1 MFDQTDFIKLRDEWH
16 AIKFRRDFEATWAQ
30 SAVPKYDVVHRV
42 ALWLMRKR
50 LEHEFELKRASGR
63 TLQDVE
69 ADLARL
75 PTIRARTTELPPGSE
90 REPGDN
96 LRLFVELKPNAMSR
110 DQMEQM
116 LAPDPGFHHVTA
128 QNLRDFRGKMGQYWR
143 DFYIGL
149 SSAYHPA
156 QAGSLS
162 SVESAIEGRNAPKS
176 DSTSTHVDCTLTQ
189 GLCAA
194 VIELLKGLERQLSG
208 HPQAAVFMS
217 IDVDRGLHIVSRKLA
232 KGEGERFKT
241 VRSGPYQPLLYHL
254 HAFGPPAWPDA
265 DWRNKPID
273 QWPPRDYA
281 HDYPVA
287 SWVIEEYL

>member
-1 MFDQTDFIKLRDEWH
+1 MFDQTDFIRLRDEWRE
-16 AIKFRRDFEATWAQ
+16 IKFRRDFEAKWAEPV
-30 SAVPKYDVVHRV
+30 VPRYDVVRRV

-50 LEHEFELKRASGR
+50 LEDEFELKPVSGR

-90 REPGDN
+90 RETGDN

-110 DQMEQM
+110 DQVEQM

-128 QNLRDFRGKMGQYWR
+128 QNLRDFRGKMSEHWR
-143 DFYIGL
+143 DFHIGL

-162 SVESAIEGRNAPKS
+162 SMESAIEGRNAPAH
-176 DSTSTHVDCTLTQ
+176 DSTYTQVDCTLTQ
-189 GLCAA
+189 GSCAA

-217 IDVDRGLHIVSRKLA
+217 IDVNRAFHIASRKLE
-232 KGEGERFKT
+232 KGEGERFET

-254 HAFGPPAWPDA
+254 HAFGPPAWPEE
-265 DWRNKPID
+265 PLD

-281 HDYPVA
+281 LDYPVA
-287 SWVIEEYL
+287 SWVIEEHL